1 MSYTKNK
8 NKRVY
13 FNKKTKKRVY
23 FNKKTKKRKQR
34 KQTKQTMQK
43 KQIKQRNIKLIIK
56 DLGKKTKKYK
66 RIQYGCK
73 SMKGGGPLFQP
84 FSYVTQQLEN
94 SGSNFYN
101 DFYGYNNSQYTI
113 Y

>member
-8 NKRVY
+8 NKNKRVY
-13 FNKKTKKRVY
+13 LNKKT
-23 FNKKTKKRKQR
+23 KKTKKRKQ
-34 KQTKQTMQK
+34 KKQTMQEK
-43 KQIKQRNIKLIIK
+43 KRNIKLIIK

-66 RIQYGCK
+66 RVQYGCK

-84 FSYVTQQLEN
+84 FTFITRTIDNVINNTNNTIQGIDTQE
-94 SGSNFYN
+94 YN
-101 DFYGYNNSQYTI
+101 YTN

>member
-1 MSYTKNK
+1 MSYTKNKNKNK

-13 FNKKTKKRVY
+13 FNKKTKKR
-23 FNKKTKKRKQR
+23 
-34 KQTKQTMQK
+34 KQTKQT
-43 KQIKQRNIKLIIK
+43 KQRKQRKQRNIKLIIK

-73 SMKGGGPLFQP
+73 YMKGGGPLFQP
-84 FSYVTQQLEN
+84 FSYITQQFEN
-94 SGSNFYN
+94 IGTNFYN
-101 DFYGYNNSQYTI
+101 DFYGYNGPQDTI